1 MSEHTFL
8 LFSTQGRIKKVTL
21 CNTMEHL
28 ADGSFVLRTRL
39 TFCWSIRRI
48 LEGQELGNQAMTN
61 FFQIP
66 FLFPNAEKDRNF

>member
-1 MSEHTFL
+1 M
-8 LFSTQGRIKKVTL
+8 QGRDLLVQW
-21 CNTMEHL
+21 NTWL
-28 ADGSFVLRTRL
+28 TVFCTWL